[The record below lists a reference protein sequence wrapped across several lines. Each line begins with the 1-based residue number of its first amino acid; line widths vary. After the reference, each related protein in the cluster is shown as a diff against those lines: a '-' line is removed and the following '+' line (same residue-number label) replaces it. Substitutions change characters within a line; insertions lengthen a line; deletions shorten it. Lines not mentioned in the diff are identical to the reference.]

1 MAGRLREPGGHEPRA
16 VQKAFLL
23 LEAVAQLGSGASA
36 RDISLLCGVPPATA
50 YRLLNLLVADG
61 FLVRTADLTGFALG
75 RRTRELA
82 GVATV
87 EELAGELA
95 SEFRPVRAILDEL
108 RARVRFGIY
117 AAAYTGDRVRLVD
130 RDPDHELIRES
141 AILTHLHASAIGK
154 LLLSQR
160 PELAPAGPLRPLT
173 ARTIIE
179 PGTLAAEL
187 TEIRET
193 GLAREVDEIRL
204 GRSALAVPV
213 RNAVGGVIGC
223 LVAIGRTGRIR
234 VNDGDLA
241 HLLQTYAARAETET
255 AADPDPAAPPT
266 PDHQRPASREPQHTE
281 SRIPAHPTRRIT
293 RRPASG

>member
-1 MAGRLREPGGHEPRA
+1 
-16 VQKAFLL
+16 
-23 LEAVAQLGSGASA
+23 
-36 RDISLLCGVPPATA
+36 VPPATA

-108 RARVRFGIY
+108 RAGAVRHLRGGVHRGPS
-117 AAAYTGDRVRLVD
+117 AAGG
-130 RDPDHELIRES
+130 PGSGHELIRES
-141 AILTHLHASAIGK
+141 AILTTARLGDRQAVAVPA
-154 LLLSQR
+154 

-204 GRSALAVPV
+204 
-213 RNAVGGVIGC
+213 
-223 LVAIGRTGRIR
+223 
-234 VNDGDLA
+234 
-241 HLLQTYAARAETET
+241 AAR
-255 AADPDPAAPPT
+255 
-266 PDHQRPASREPQHTE
+266 RSRY
-281 SRIPAHPTRRIT
+281 R
-293 RRPASG
+293 